1 MVLEKFSTKN
11 SKFYRDCI
19 SLTFLPQS
27 NFAVFDDWYFLQYC
41 LQRTKIVQ
49 IAQLNQ
55 LFQLLHL
62 VHIYGYGFYELSRMI
77 MRKNVNND
85 VRKDSPCPQRFAYMS
100 LYVLLGVLIWS
111 VVPVNHRRGDWTW
124 KSAKLNWK
132 KKKLL
137 MMEGGAWHCT
147 IFCVVF
153 SLHTNRRNK

>member
-1 MVLEKFSTKN
+1 M
-11 SKFYRDCI
+11 YG

-27 NFAVFDDWYFLQYC
+27 NFAVFDDWCFLQYC

-124 KSAKLNWK
+124 KSAKINWK
-132 KKKLL
+132 KKKNCWWWKEVHDIAQFFALFSV
-137 MMEGGAWHCT
+137 CT
-147 IFCVVF
+147 QIDGI
-153 SLHTNRRNK
+153 NKWKTSMGQWG